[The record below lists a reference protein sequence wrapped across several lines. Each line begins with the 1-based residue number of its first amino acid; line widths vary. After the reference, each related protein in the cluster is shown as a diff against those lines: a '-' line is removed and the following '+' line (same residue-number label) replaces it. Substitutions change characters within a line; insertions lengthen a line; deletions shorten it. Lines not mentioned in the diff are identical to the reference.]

1 MASSINAHRAVSV
14 GLSGGIGVGLPLA
27 AVVATWQLADAGE
40 VVRASA
46 LPFAVGALAGVG
58 LLALSDCLLDRR
70 AARRAAEEAEAASF
84 TTMFTGAEAVEPHA
98 ATDEP
103 LRAATGKRFARRS
116 APKGVPVIA
125 RAVDALDE
133 ADAWA
138 EIDAMLN
145 DGSPISCDP
154 ARSKDMY
161 EIALDEL
168 RRAER
173 ARTGQTRQ
181 VAEQAPAT
189 APVSPAAPASSVSP
203 ESTNVYLALAAGHVA
218 AAAKAKPIRVA
229 APSVQ
234 PVSPNAFGQDFD
246 LDEVEETS
254 ARDAAM
260 ASLYGA
266 AVSQYPTPVMEPA
279 ATSAAPSP
287 APVTAV
293 PSVSVADYSGHE
305 ATWAAALAI
314 LEEDAVPQPAPAP
327 VSPSETAY
335 VTPGRMAAVAE
346 GGNATRAHAH
356 VNTLLE
362 EEFDRVPSSSVR
374 RTSREFL
381 RVIQGG
387 TAAMPRLQA
396 QQA

>member
-1 MASSINAHRAVSV
+1 MASSINAHRAVAV
-14 GLSGGIGVGLPLA
+14 GLSGGFTVGLPLA
-27 AVVATWQLADAGE
+27 AVAATLPFAEAGE
-40 VVRASA
+40 AVRAGA

-58 LLALSDCLLDRR
+58 LLMLSDNLLDRR
-70 AARRAAEEAEAASF
+70 DARRAAEEAEAASF
-84 TTMFTGAEAVEPHA
+84 TSIFSGAEAVEAHTAKDGA
-98 ATDEP
+98 AQ
-103 LRAATGKRFARRS
+103 AVAGKRFAHR
-116 APKGVPVIA
+116 ATPKGVPVIA

-145 DGSPISCDP
+145 DDSPISCDP

-173 ARTGQTRQ
+173 AQ
-181 VAEQAPAT
+181 AEQTGRVAQTPAS
-189 APVSPAAPASSVSP
+189 PVSAAAPANP
-203 ESTNVYLALAAGHVA
+203 ESTDVFLALAAGRSAASARPAVSQPVA
-218 AAAKAKPIRVA
+218 MAAKPQPATA
-229 APSVQ
+229 AP
-234 PVSPNAFGQDFD
+234 AFDFD
-246 LDEVEETS
+246 LDEAEETS
-254 ARDAAM
+254 AREAAM

-266 AVSQYPTPVMEPA
+266 AATQRPVSVPAGEPA
-279 ATSAAPSP
+279 
-287 APVTAV
+287 
-293 PSVSVADYSGHE
+293 VADYSGHE

-314 LEEDAVPQPAPAP
+314 LDEDAASAPAAA
-327 VSPSETAY
+327 SPSETAY
-335 VTPGRMAAVAE
+335 VTPDRMAAVAE
-346 GGNATRAHAH
+346 GGNATRSHAH
-356 VNTLLE
+356 VNELLE

-387 TAAMPRLQA
+387 TASMPRLQA

>member
-27 AVVATWQLADAGE
+27 AVAATWSLSDAGE

-58 LLALSDCLLDRR
+58 LLALSDRLLDRR
-70 AARRAAEEAEAASF
+70 AARIAAEEAEAASF
-84 TTMFTGAEAVEPHA
+84 ASAFTGAEAVAPHTA
-98 ATDEP
+98 QEAP
-103 LRAATGKRFARRS
+103 LRAAKGKRFAHRG

-145 DGSPISCDP
+145 DDSPISCDP

-168 RRAER
+168 RRAES
-173 ARTGQTRQ
+173 ARTGRMQP
-181 VAEQAPAT
+181 VAE
-189 APVSPAAPASSVSP
+189 AAPAQ
-203 ESTNVYLALAAGHVA
+203 TF
-218 AAAKAKPIRVA
+218 
-229 APSVQ
+229 APAVQ
-234 PVSPNAFGQDFD
+234 PVATGVFGGDFD

-254 ARDAAM
+254 ARAAAM
-260 ASLYGA
+260 ASLYGTA
-266 AVSQYPTPVMEPA
+266 AATQYPTPVVESTVSAPESSV
-279 ATSAAPSP
+279 SAAPSV
-287 APVTAV
+287 A
-293 PSVSVADYSGHE
+293 VADYSGHE
-305 ATWAAALAI
+305 ATWAAAFAI
-314 LEEDAVPQPAPAP
+314 LDEDIESVSAPAPAPASVP

-335 VTPGRMAAVAE
+335 VAPGRMAAVAE
-346 GGNATRAHAH
+346 GGAATREHAH

-362 EEFDRVPSSSVR
+362 EEFDRVSSPSVR
-374 RTSREFL
+374 RTGREFL

-387 TAAMPRLQA
+387 TATMPRLQA

>member
-27 AVVATWQLADAGE
+27 AVAATWSLSDAGE
-40 VVRASA
+40 IVRAGA

-70 AARRAAEEAEAASF
+70 AARIAAEKAEAASF
-84 TTMFTGAEAVEPHA
+84 TSVFAGADAVAPHTA
-98 ATDEP
+98 KEEP
-103 LRAATGKRFARRS
+103 LRAAKGKRFAHRG

-145 DGSPISCDP
+145 DDSPISCDP

-168 RRAER
+168 RRAE
-173 ARTGQTRQ
+173 AACTGQMRQ
-181 VAEQAPAT
+181 TVDPVPAT
-189 APVSPAAPASSVSP
+189 ASARPASP
-203 ESTNVYLALAAGHVA
+203 ESTDVFLALAARSA
-218 AAAKAKPIRVA
+218 APAKAEPSEAV
-229 APSVQ
+229 APSAQ
-234 PVSPNAFGQDFD
+234 PVSAAAFDRDLD

-254 ARDAAM
+254 ARAAAM

-266 AVSQYPTPVMEPA
+266 AASQYPTPVVESKVSAPEAPA
-279 ATSAAPSP
+279 S
-287 APVTAV
+287 AV
-293 PSVSVADYSGHE
+293 PSVPVADYSGHE
-305 ATWAAALAI
+305 STWAAALAI
-314 LEEDAVPQPAPAP
+314 LDEDAASAPVAP

-335 VTPGRMAAVAE
+335 VAPGRMAAVAE
-346 GGNATRAHAH
+346 GGAATRAHAH

-362 EEFDRVPSSSVR
+362 EEFDRVPSPSVR

-387 TAAMPRLQA
+387 TATMPRLQA